1 MTTFT
6 QTDIDRLLSRIVNSL
21 PGGTFELET
30 FVGLIGIELTDRV
43 QTASVSCGPRSRLL
57 INPDFVDEYCR
68 TDEHLFLLVMHE
80 LWHVLLAHT
89 RLYPRP
95 TKAHNIAFDAI
106 INAGLSRR
114 FPGREYRGFFE
125 RLYPAD
131 EFPARLLRPP
141 VGWPTHAEYRGPGPK
156 GTTEVLRQ
164 LYERRTEDT
173 AHWADVLALLQDA
186 EAEGLLLLGNH
197 DADDTDYGSVAD
209 GDPTGRALRDMV
221 GSWPTGPLTAEHPG
235 RGGKRGTWEVD
246 RPDPRRIAREFE
258 AALRRAC
265 RPHADGERQEQSSSA
280 PLPVTS
286 VLPSRHDRRRL
297 ARHRLGIESLLHD
310 SRLESPSRRL
320 DRPAS
325 ARVYLDVSGSMTEF
339 LPEFLGPLTAYVS
352 RRLATVWQFS
362 EVVEP
367 LSLDELRSGNLIS
380 TLGTDIDCALA
391 DALADPT
398 TTSIVIATDG
408 YVLEPDASLV
418 QRLRDRKIAVEVVL
432 PADVPDGPLAEVGT
446 ITHLSPRHPGGRS

>member
-1 MTTFT
+1 MTNFT
-6 QTDIDRLLSRIVNSL
+6 PTDADRILRRVVRSV

-30 FVGLIGIELTDRV
+30 FVGLVGIELTDRV
-43 QTASVSCGPRSRLL
+43 PTASVSCGARSRLL
-57 INPDFVDEYCR
+57 VNPDFVDEYCR

-95 TKAHNIAFDAI
+95 TTAHNIAFDAI

-114 FPGREYRGFFE
+114 FPGREFRGFFE

-141 VGWPTHAEYRGPGPK
+141 VGWPTHPDFRGPGPK
-156 GTTEVLRQ
+156 GTDEVLRQ
-164 LYERRTEDT
+164 LYQRSKDDT

-186 EAEGLLLLGNH
+186 ESEGLLLLGNH

-221 GSWPTGPLTAEHPG
+221 GKWPSGPLTAEQPG
-235 RGGKRGTWEVD
+235 RGGTPGSWQVD
-246 RPDPRRIAREFE
+246 RPDPRRVSKEFE
-258 AALRRAC
+258 SVLRRAC
-265 RPHADGERQEQSSSA
+265 RPHPDGERQERPASA
-280 PLPVTS
+280 PVPVTS

-297 ARHRLGIESLLHD
+297 ARHRLGLRSLLHD
-310 SRLESPSRRL
+310 ARLDSPTRRL

-325 ARVYLDVSGSMTEF
+325 AQVYLDVSGSMTEY
-339 LPEFLGPLTAYVS
+339 LPDFLGPLTAYVT
-352 RRLATVWQFS
+352 RRLATLWQFS

-367 LSLDELRSGNLIS
+367 LPLDQLRQGDLIS
-380 TLGTDIDCALA
+380 TRGTDIDCALA
-391 DALADPT
+391 HAVADPA
-398 TTSIVIATDG
+398 TTSVVVVTDG
-408 YVLEPDASLV
+408 FVLEPDATLV
-418 QRLRDRKIAVEVVL
+418 RQLRDRSIAVEVVL
-432 PADVPDGPLAEVGT
+432 PSNVPDGTLADVGT
-446 ITHLSPRHPGGRS
+446 ITHVSPRQLGAWS